1 MKQIIL
7 TISLITTF
15 ALSLFAQN
23 GHTKVISKDRV
34 IPSYYLEVTYDKTV
48 HLIFPSAISYID
60 LGSTNIIAGKAD
72 GAENVVRVKAAV
84 KNFKEET
91 NFSVITDEGSFYS
104 FIVNYSE
111 KPNKL
116 NIEMKD
122 FIHDGKRV
130 NRPNNSMEIYLSE
143 LGNESPQT
151 IQLVM
156 EKIYKSNRKKIKHVK
171 SKQFG
176 IEYLLRGIFSHNSI
190 LYLHTEIKNDT
201 DIPYDIDFIV
211 FKIVDKKVA
220 KRTAIQET
228 VIKPVRAYNYMTCV
242 SGKSSESTVFAF
254 EKFTIPDKKH
264 LVVVLFEENGGR
276 HQRFVVKNS
285 DLVRANVIANLKV
298 KQQKNTS
305 N

>member
-1 MKQIIL
+1 MKHIIFTIIIFT
-7 TISLITTF
+7 TIS
-15 ALSLFAQN
+15 LSLFAQN

-48 HLIFPSAISYID
+48 HLIFPSSISYID
-60 LGSTNIIAGKAD
+60 LGSSNIIAGKAE

-84 KNFKEET
+84 KDFENET

-111 KPNKL
+111 NPGKL

-122 FIHDGKRV
+122 FIHDGKLV

-151 IQLVM
+151 IQLAM
-156 EKIYKSNRKKIKHVK
+156 KKIYKTNSKKLKHIK

-176 IEYLLRGIFSHNSI
+176 IEYLLRGIFIHNGM
-190 LYLHTEIKNDT
+190 LYLHTEIDNT
-201 DIPYDIDFIV
+201 TNIAYDIDFIV
-211 FKIVDKKVA
+211 FKIVDEKVA

-228 VIKPVRAYNYMTCV
+228 VIKPVRAYNYMTSV
-242 SGKSSESTVFAF
+242 RGKTSESTVFAF
-254 EKFTIPDKKH
+254 EKFTIPDKKQ
-264 LVVVLFEENGGR
+264 LVVELFENNGGR
-276 HQRFVVKNS
+276 HQRFIIKNS
-285 DLVRANVIANLKV
+285 DLTRAKTIGKL
-298 KQQKNTS
+298 
-305 N
+305 

>member
-1 MKQIIL
+1 MKQILFTIISIL
-7 TISLITTF
+7 TLS
-15 ALSLFAQN
+15 LSLFAQN

-48 HLIFPSAISYID
+48 HLILPSAISYID
-60 LGSTNIIAGKAD
+60 LGSANIIAGKAD

-84 KNFKEET
+84 KDFQGET

-111 KPNKL
+111 NPNKL

-122 FIHDGKRV
+122 FIHDGKMV
-130 NRPNNSMEIYLSE
+130 NRPNNSMEVYLSE
-143 LGNESPQT
+143 LGDESPQT
-151 IQLVM
+151 IRLIM
-156 EKIYKSNRKKIKHVK
+156 SKIYKSNRKKVKHVK

-176 IEYLLRGIFSHNSI
+176 IEYLLRGIFSHNSM
-190 LYLHTEIKNDT
+190 LYLHTEIKNDS

-228 VIKPVRAYNYMTCV
+228 IIKPVRAYNYMTCV

-254 EKFTIPDKKH
+254 EKFTIPDKKQ

-285 DLVRANVIANLKV
+285 DLTRARNIGNLKV
-298 KQQKNTS
+298 RK
-305 N
+305 